1 MATGTRTT
9 YTDTGNIKRAIA
21 DTISMIDWTEAPL
34 LNKLGLDNAGKFRL
48 VNWPSTKVE
57 WIEDTMSAVT
67 GTINEALDSSETG
80 VDVQTGEGALMKTGD
95 ILKIDDE
102 LFYVASVSTDTATVV
117 RGFGGTTAAS
127 HSDDAPWEIVT
138 SARLEGADFTTG
150 HTTTVS
156 LPYNHTQILA
166 QAVKVTGS
174 EQVNGKYGISDTLA
188 YHLEKI
194 IGGGQIGQ
202 KFKAGSLPI
211 ALQKTFYH
219 SFRATGSDSAS
230 RAMGGFAQYVT
241 TNVTAMASAA
251 LTRKAIED
259 AMQAC
264 FLAGGSPDTIICGAW
279 ARRKISSFYEGAIRT
294 ERSEE
299 RGGSSI
305 TTIVTDFGEL
315 EVMFDRWCPANKM
328 YIIEPG
334 KMGWLTFRGFDVYDR
349 ASTGDY
355 EVKDVLGEYTF
366 VLANEKAHALISGFS
381 TTS

>member
-1 MATGTRTT
+1 
-9 YTDTGNIKRAIA
+9 
-21 DTISMIDWTEAPL
+21 
-34 LNKLGLDNAGKFRL
+34 
-48 VNWPSTKVE
+48 
-57 WIEDTMSAVT
+57 
-67 GTINEALDSSETG
+67 
-80 VDVQTGEGALMKTGD
+80 
-95 ILKIDDE
+95 
-102 LFYVASVSTDTATVV
+102 
-117 RGFGGTTAAS
+117 
-127 HSDDAPWEIVT
+127 
-138 SARLEGADFTTG
+138 
-150 HTTTVS
+150 
-156 LPYNHTQILA
+156 
-166 QAVKVTGS
+166 
-174 EQVNGKYGISDTLA
+174 
-188 YHLEKI
+188 
-194 IGGGQIGQ
+194 
-202 KFKAGSLPI
+202 
-211 ALQKTFYH
+211 
-219 SFRATGSDSAS
+219 
-230 RAMGGFAQYVT
+230 MGGFAQYVT
-241 TNVTAMASAA
+241 TNVYAQASAA
-251 LTRKAIED
+251 LTRKVIED